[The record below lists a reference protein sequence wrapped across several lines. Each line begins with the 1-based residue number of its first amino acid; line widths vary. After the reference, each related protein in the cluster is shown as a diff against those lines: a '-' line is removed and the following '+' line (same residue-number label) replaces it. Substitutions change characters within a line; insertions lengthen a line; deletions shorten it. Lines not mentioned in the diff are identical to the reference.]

1 LSADN
6 TSPGLNRV
14 GLPLVTTL
22 ARLLCREL
30 TLENDYLR
38 AENKILRSKLP
49 KRISFTDDER
59 RSLTEAALAVGRGLM
74 RQVVAIVKPDTIL
87 TWQRRLEKLKW
98 DYSERRQRTPGRP
111 RQPANIEQ
119 LVCQMARENIWGY
132 KHIQG
137 ELGKLG
143 IVISKTCVADILRR
157 NGLPP
162 APERNGLSWR
172 EFLARHADALLC
184 ADLFTQEVLRRT
196 V

>member
-1 LSADN
+1 VSADN
-6 TSPGLNRV
+6 TSPGLNWV

-59 RSLTEAALAVGRGLM
+59 RSLIEAALAMGRGLM
-74 RQVVAIVKPDTIL
+74 RQVVTIVKPDTIL

-98 DYSERRQRTPGRP
+98 DYSDRRQRKPGRP

-119 LVCQMARENIWGY
+119 LVCQMA
-132 KHIQG
+132 
-137 ELGKLG
+137 
-143 IVISKTCVADILRR
+143 
-157 NGLPP
+157 
-162 APERNGLSWR
+162 
-172 EFLARHADALLC
+172 
-184 ADLFTQEVLRRT
+184 
-196 V
+196 

>member
-1 LSADN
+1 MAQKPRSGALADSRYTLVRRAFAGILRLRLTDLRRIALSVDN
-6 TSPGLNRV
+6 TSPGLNWI

-38 AENKILRSKLP
+38 AENKILRCKLP

-59 RSLTEAALAVGRGLM
+59 RSLTEAALAMGRGLM
-74 RQVVAIVKPDTIL
+74 RQVVTIVKPDTIL

-119 LVCQMARENIWGY
+119 LVCQMA
-132 KHIQG
+132 
-137 ELGKLG
+137 
-143 IVISKTCVADILRR
+143 
-157 NGLPP
+157 
-162 APERNGLSWR
+162 
-172 EFLARHADALLC
+172 
-184 ADLFTQEVLRRT
+184 
-196 V
+196 